1 MKNAQQMNEYY
12 EQKKLDREE
21 RARISIRR
29 QVLKT
34 YKYVYKQLRADSSG
48 VIRPDYFVPEE
59 ILERLKTKGYHV
71 RFIDFPALRPP
82 RYNVLQISTKED
94 TYNYGSINK
103 KAKAKANPTPQ
114 WYMSSLYSKLQA
126 KEQRAE
132 RNKERAFSLVNFH
145 PELKDPQLKEYYY
158 EVRKTDE

>member
-21 RARISIRR
+21 KYHVRTRQ

-34 YKYVYKQLRADSSG
+34 YKYLYKELRADSSG

-71 RFIDFPALRPP
+71 RFIDFPAVRPP
-82 RYNVLQISTKED
+82 RYNVLQISTRED
-94 TYNYGSINK
+94 AHNYGSINK
-103 KAKAKANPTPQ
+103 KSKAKANPTPQ
-114 WYMSSLYSKLQA
+114 WHMNSLYSKLQA
-126 KEQRAE
+126 EEERAE
-132 RNKERAFSLVNFH
+132 KGKERLLGLINS
-145 PELKDPQLKEYYY
+145 DPQLKEYYY
-158 EVRKTDE
+158 ENCKTNE